1 MDFDSNGNYVGGTTE
16 NLISFG
22 VSMGSN
28 FVGGGVAG
36 STARSAF
43 KASGSEVMQI
53 ASRNAVVDSRGLYA
67 STITRK
73 YVVSPG
79 SVETA
84 EKYVVEQQFGTTS
97 AIQIKRLLVDNFGKD
112 LIINVWDN
120 YISDK
125 LNNY

>member
-1 MDFDSNGNYVGGTTE
+1 M
-16 NLISFG
+16 L
-22 VSMGSN
+22 
-28 FVGGGVAG
+28 
-36 STARSAF
+36 
-43 KASGSEVMQI
+43 I
-53 ASRNAVVDSRGLYA
+53 ASRNAVVDSKGLYA

-84 EKYVVEQQFGTTS
+84 EKYVVEQQFGTTN

-112 LIINVWDN
+112 LIISYVWDN